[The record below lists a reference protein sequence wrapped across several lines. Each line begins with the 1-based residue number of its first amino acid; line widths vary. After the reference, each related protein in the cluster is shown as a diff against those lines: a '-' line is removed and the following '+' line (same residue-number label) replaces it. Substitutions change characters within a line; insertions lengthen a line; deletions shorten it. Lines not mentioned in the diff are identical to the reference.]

1 MHKKR
6 NIPTTGKVLAIER
19 ALTVASRNWLY
30 SQPRPDRLFGRR
42 VPESLDGL
50 SLGDLLALQG
60 ISGENN
66 RESVEAI
73 VRIIT
78 KTHVPTWCIMAT
90 RSDKVF
96 GLVAFAVREL
106 ERIGRMFKNIS
117 HEPNEDEIAAGVND
131 LDSGPFGLVDW
142 YARRM
147 GYKDH
152 DEVLHVPWLR
162 VWQTVKIDADRDEYE
177 RRLRDVINA
186 KYKVKK

>member
-1 MHKKR
+1 MHNKR

-30 SQPRPDRLFGRR
+30 SQPRPDRLFGRL

-96 GLVAFAVREL
+96 GLVAFVVREL

-152 DEVLHVPWLR
+152 DEVLRVPWLR
-162 VWQTVKIDADRDEYE
+162 VWQTMKIDADRDEYE

>member
-1 MHKKR
+1 MHRKR

-19 ALTVASRNWLY
+19 ALTVASREWLNK
-30 SQPRPDRLFGRR
+30 QPRPDRLFGRR
-42 VPESLDGL
+42 VPESLDEL
-50 SLGDLLALQG
+50 SLGDLLSLQG
-60 ISGENN
+60 ISEDNA
-66 RESVEAI
+66 RKSVEAI
-73 VRIIT
+73 VRIVT
-78 KTHVPTWCIMAT
+78 KTRVPTWCIMLVRA
-90 RSDKVF
+90 DKIF
-96 GLVAFAVREL
+96 GLLAFVTREL
-106 ERIGRMFKNIS
+106 ERIGRMFKSIS

-152 DEVLHVPWLR
+152 DDVLRVPWLR
-162 VWQTVKIDADRDEYE
+162 VWQTMKIDSERDNYE

>member
-1 MHKKR
+1 MHNKR

-30 SQPRPDRLFGRR
+30 SRPRPDRLFGRL

-78 KTHVPTWCIMAT
+78 KTRVPTWCIMAT

-152 DEVLHVPWLR
+152 DEVLRVPWLR
-162 VWQTVKIDADRDEYE
+162 VWQTMKIDADRDEYE